1 MLQQHL
7 LKECFFFIYL
17 CNTLKSC
24 SEEFFFLLGDFNCTE
39 EMIDRNHIEPHLSSQ
54 KSLIQL
60 IKKNEL
66 CDIWRQL
73 NGHVRQYTW
82 VHMRDNMASL
92 ARLDRLYGF
101 KYQMNIFKNCSIVPI
116 GFSDHSMVQSGFIL
130 NSIKPRSAYWHFNI
144 SLLSDSGFRDSF
156 KYFWEDYRKS
166 KSNFKS
172 IQQWWDIGKVQIRQ
186 LCQQYTRNVN
196 IEFKKSL
203 EILEKELI
211 ECQQLAESTGDN
223 HHHHVFFF

>member
-1 MLQQHL
+1 
-7 LKECFFFIYL
+7 
-17 CNTLKSC
+17 
-24 SEEFFFLLGDFNCTE
+24 
-39 EMIDRNHIEPHLSSQ
+39 
-54 KSLIQL
+54 
-60 IKKNEL
+60 
-66 CDIWRQL
+66 
-73 NGHVRQYTW
+73 
-82 VHMRDNMASL
+82 MASL

-186 LCQQYTRNVN
+186 LCQHN
-196 IEFKKSL
+196 S
-203 EILEKELI
+203 
-211 ECQQLAESTGDN
+211 
-223 HHHHVFFF
+223 

>member
-116 GFSDHSMVQSGFIL
+116 FF
-130 NSIKPRSAYWHFNI
+130 
-144 SLLSDSGFRDSF
+144 
-156 KYFWEDYRKS
+156 
-166 KSNFKS
+166 
-172 IQQWWDIGKVQIRQ
+172 
-186 LCQQYTRNVN
+186 
-196 IEFKKSL
+196 
-203 EILEKELI
+203 LI
-211 ECQQLAESTGDN
+211 IVWCNLGL
-223 HHHHVFFF
+223 F